1 MWLLYTSEENAQ
13 TELAKIQTNIKL
25 LNPDAS
31 YLTEP
36 NPLTANPEIDNII
49 YTHGFPKPDD
59 NIIQEVTWELEV
71 EWSQD
76 WFIQEEI

>member
-1 MWLLYTSEENAQ
+1 MWLLYTNLENAQ
-13 TELAKIQTNIKL
+13 TELAKIQVNIKL

-36 NPLTANPEIDNII
+36 NQLTANPEINNTV
-49 YTHGFPKPDD
+49 YLYGFPKPDN
-59 NIIQEVTWELEV
+59 NIIQGVTWELED